1 MPDQMPKSQ
10 IRNGLIE
17 SAGGALKC
25 PVCRELLED
34 VVMVSTTTDGAQ
46 TMVLPKEVRT
56 YDLPPGALDPMGVGI
71 KGVVV
76 GLACAKDH
84 HVFLSLVAAD
94 GHVTVKTE
102 WEENQDD

>member
-25 PVCRELLED
+25 PVCRELLEQ
-34 VVMVSTTTDGAQ
+34 VVMVSATTGRAQ
-46 TMVLPKEVRT
+46 TMVLPKESRV
-56 YDLPPGALDPMGVGI
+56 YDMTPQVEGI
-71 KGVVV
+71 NEVVV

-102 WEENQDD
+102 WEESQDD

>member
-1 MPDQMPKSQ
+1 MPDPMPKSQ

-34 VVMVSTTTDGAQ
+34 VVMVSATTGRAQ
-46 TMVLPKEVRT
+46 TMVLPKESRV
-56 YDLPPGALDPMGVGI
+56 YDMPPQAEGI
-71 KGVVV
+71 IGVVV

-94 GHVTVKTE
+94 GYVTVKTE
-102 WEENQDD
+102 WEESQDD

>member
-25 PVCRELLED
+25 PVCRELLEQ
-34 VVMVSTTTDGAQ
+34 VVMVSTTTGRAQ
-46 TMVLPKEVRT
+46 TMVLPKESRV
-56 YDLPPGALDPMGVGI
+56 YDMTPQVEGI
-71 KGVVV
+71 NEVVV

-102 WEENQDD
+102 WEESQDD

>member
-25 PVCRELLED
+25 PVCRELLEE
-34 VVMVSTTTDGAQ
+34 VVMVSTTTDRAQ
-46 TMVLPKEVRT
+46 TMVLPKESRVH
-56 YDLPPGALDPMGVGI
+56 DLPPGVLVARGVGI
-71 KGVVV
+71 NGVVV

-94 GHVTVKTE
+94 GYVTVKTE
-102 WEENQDD
+102 WEESQDD

>member
-25 PVCRELLED
+25 PVCRELLEQ
-34 VVMVSTTTDGAQ
+34 VVMVSATTGRAQ
-46 TMVLPKEVRT
+46 TMVLPKESRV
-56 YDLPPGALDPMGVGI
+56 YDMTPQAEGI
-71 KGVVV
+71 NEVLV